1 MQLTPD
7 QFQQIL
13 DNIGLK
19 QTETAKILGVS
30 QAALSNYKRGM
41 LPTKNQSTKIINNY
55 EAFMS
60 HTGDETA
67 KPAFIEETQVRDT
80 ASGRIVKKD
89 SVASYLVGITDDNR
103 TDAEI
108 VAKTKR
114 AFMITDRIT
123 SQMGVSSNA
132 VRALIVSGD
141 AGVGK
146 SFSIINPIA
155 RTNETH
161 PDMNLQ
167 IVKGS
172 ASPYGIYTTLFN
184 AKDGGVIIFDDCD
197 SALLEE
203 ESLNLFKAALDTTD
217 KRVISWRKK
226 ASWVY
231 PSVDND
237 DEMDSE
243 GRYPDSFEFGGSV
256 IFITN
261 VDFHEKAT
269 SDTKMSPH
277 FQALISRSMYVDLS
291 LKTNREKILWMKEIF
306 MKHMAPNHGISTDEA
321 DTIMKF
327 VTDNASRMIDLSLRL
342 MTHIVDIY
350 KSDNEM
356 WRDII
361 EVTKMR

>member
-7 QFQQIL
+7 QFQLIL
-13 DNIGLK
+13 DNIGLN
-19 QTETAKILGVS
+19 QTETAKILGIS

-41 LPTKNQSTKIINNY
+41 LPTKNQSTKIVNNY

-60 HTGDETA
+60 HTGDNTT
-67 KPAFIEETQVRDT
+67 KPAFVEETQVRDT

-89 SVASYLVGITDDNR
+89 SVPSYLVGITDDTR

-108 VAKTKR
+108 ISKTKR

-123 SQMGVSSNA
+123 SQMGVNKDA

-146 SFSIINPIA
+146 SFSIINPIERRNA
-155 RTNETH
+155 EVSG
-161 PDMNLQ
+161 MNLQ
-167 IVKGS
+167 IIKGS
-172 ASPYGIYTTLFN
+172 ASPYGIYTALFN

-197 SALLEE
+197 SALLDE

-231 PSVDND
+231 PSYDDND
-237 DEMDSE
+237 AIDSE
-243 GRYPDSFEFGGSV
+243 GRYPDSFEFEGSV

-261 VDFHEKAT
+261 VDFHEKADA
-269 SDTKMSPH
+269 DTRMSPH
-277 FQALISRSMYVDLS
+277 FKALISRSMYVDLS
-291 LKTNREKILWMKEIF
+291 LKTPREKILWMQEIF
-306 MKHMAPNHGISTDEA
+306 MNHMAPNSGISTEESSN
-321 DTIMKF
+321 IMQF
-327 VTDNASRMIDLSLRL
+327 VKDNSTKMIDLSLRL

-356 WRDII
+356 WKDII